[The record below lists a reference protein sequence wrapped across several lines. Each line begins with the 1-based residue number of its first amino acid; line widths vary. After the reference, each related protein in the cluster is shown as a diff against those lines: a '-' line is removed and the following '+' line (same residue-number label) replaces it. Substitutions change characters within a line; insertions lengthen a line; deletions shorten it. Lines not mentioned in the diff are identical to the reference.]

1 MLESTY
7 DCERNDVVTVLERR
21 KFQRINTYLP
31 VRLRLEESGRY
42 VETLAKDVSL
52 GGLRCVVEGYP
63 AINEPIM
70 MELPLYKEVMPLQV
84 RAKVAWVRSVLPDR
98 QCVAGVRFEELTST
112 ERLALA
118 EYLERLPVPLAEA
131 V

>member
-1 MLESTY
+1 M
-7 DCERNDVVTVLERR
+7 VTVVERR

-31 VRLRLEESGRY
+31 IRLHLQESGRY
-42 VETLAKDVSL
+42 LETLAKDVSL
-52 GGLRCVVEGYP
+52 GGIRCVVEGCP
-63 AINEPIM
+63 AINEPM
-70 MELPLYKEVMPLQV
+70 MIELPLYKEVIPLQV
-84 RAKVAWVRSVLPDR
+84 RAKVAWVRSVVPDR

-118 EYLERLPVPLAEA
+118 EYLERLPMSLAEA